1 MIVEAVGNGLPL
13 VAVPFTNRG
22 MAAHPA
28 FGESIEKLRR
38 WGVTVLWGP
47 DVMPEFPPG
56 GGDEYVDIFPW
67 DLAVQ
72 EIRIRLY
79 PE

>member
-1 MIVEAVGNGLPL
+1 VEALGKGLPL
-13 VAVPFTNRG
+13 VAVPFTNEG

-28 FGESIEKLRR
+28 FAESIDKLRR

-47 DVMPEFPPG
+47 GVVPAFPPG
-56 GGDEYVDIFPW
+56 DGDGYVDAFPW
-67 DLAVQ
+67 NLAVQ
-72 EIRIRLY
+72 EIRLRLY